1 MKRNTFVPVLL
12 ACGLLATAT
21 SLFAQTA
28 PAVTPENWFNG
39 KASLLLLGRDDVDS
53 SKFQEYRIVPKGVS
67 MPVFSLEGSHNG
79 TDYALIGQNIRQ
91 LDERYLG
98 YADMKWLGV
107 AFDYNSIVHNMGYN
121 GRTLFTENAPGVW
134 NMSATLRRYLG
145 DAVDAVPVASRTYP
159 FYANLLAPTLAAAPY
174 EDLTSLR
181 RRGNLAVDLGKKLPF
196 GLQFTYL
203 RETKTG
209 ARGDSNGDVYG
220 VVNTVVDFPET
231 MDEVVQDIGVRG
243 AWNFKAGNVYARFNR
258 NTYTDNL
265 NSLVVDNPFRA
276 TDLAFIST
284 AVPGGP
290 AQGRFGVPPDNEAM
304 RGAFG
309 FLYKMKRQTR
319 FSGDFAFNTWTQNEQ
334 FLPFSINSA
343 IFTPEGRPANALSTL
358 PQQSLDGKINT
369 SMYNL
374 GFASRPIDNLAIRM
388 RYRAYDL
395 TNKTTRFVIPGDAG
409 GSPDRS
415 WSVNTPTPDA
425 PYGHPTA
432 NPYDHSTKRFD
443 LMASYDIGAF
453 SLEGSYRNGQL
464 ERTSREALS
473 GDENMWGVAAV
484 YRTGSW
490 VDFKA
495 IYDSYTRTAEGET
508 IYGFQEDEAEKT
520 VKRTG
525 LEVELSPMD
534 KVGVSFTYYKNDR
547 EYPNRPNR
555 VPVVSGV
562 PVPGVQFSNTPSGL
576 LEATYDTFTVD
587 AEYVPSERVE
597 FGAWYTY
604 EKDTA
609 TNRWHTTSTVAG
621 TPPTY
626 TLNNSLAY
634 AGTDRGDSFG
644 INGIF
649 TIVPDKWKLSFMV
662 TQQKIDGLMD
672 ITALETGSFYTPG
685 RTTLIP
691 PGQGGAAD
699 ITDYDDTEWTTA
711 NVSLAY
717 TYNARVTLNVGYA
730 YDKYTFADAYNASDS
745 LFVQSPLFFMQENN
759 GNYTANIVYTRL
771 TVRF

>member
-1 MKRNTFVPVLL
+1 
-12 ACGLLATAT
+12 
-21 SLFAQTA
+21 
-28 PAVTPENWFNG
+28 
-39 KASLLLLGRDDVDS
+39 
-53 SKFQEYRIVPKGVS
+53 
-67 MPVFSLEGSHNG
+67 
-79 TDYALIGQNIRQ
+79 
-91 LDERYLG
+91 
-98 YADMKWLGV
+98 
-107 AFDYNSIVHNMGYN
+107 
-121 GRTLFTENAPGVW
+121 
-134 NMSATLRRYLG
+134 
-145 DAVDAVPVASRTYP
+145 VASRTYP
-159 FYANLLAPTLAAAPY
+159 FYASLLAPTLAAAPY

-220 VVNTVVDFPET
+220 VVSTVVDFPET

-276 TDLAFIST
+276 TDLAYTST

-290 AQGRFGVPPDNEAM
+290 AQGRFGVPPDNEAT

-369 SMYNL
+369 SMYN
-374 GFASRPIDNLAIRM
+374 FAFSSRPIDNFAIRM

-395 TNKTTRFVIPGDAG
+395 TNKTSRFVIPGDAG

-495 IYDSYTRTAEGET
+495 IYDSYERTAEGET

-547 EYPNRPNR
+547 EYANRPNR

-576 LEATYDTFTVD
+576 LESTYDTFTVD

-626 TLNNSLAY
+626 ALNNSLTY

-644 INGIF
+644 INGAF

-711 NVSLAY
+711 HVTLAY

>member
-1 MKRNTFVPVLL
+1 MKRNTFVTVLL
-12 ACGLLATAT
+12 ACGFLAAAT
-21 SLFAQTA
+21 PLFAQTA
-28 PAVTPENWFNG
+28 AAVTPENWFTG

-53 SKFQEYRIVPKGVS
+53 SKFEEYRIVPKGVS
-67 MPVFSLEGSHNG
+67 MPMFSLEGSHNG
-79 TDYALIGQNIRQ
+79 TDFALIGQNIRQ

-98 YADMKWLGV
+98 YADMNWLGV

-134 NMSATLRRYLG
+134 NMSAYLRQYLG
-145 DAVDAVPVASRTYP
+145 DAVDAVPAASRTYP

-181 RRGNLAVDLGKKLPF
+181 RRGNVAFDLGKKLPF

-220 VVNTVVDFPET
+220 VVSTVVDFPET

-276 TDLAFIST
+276 TDLAYTST

-290 AQGRFGVPPDNEAM
+290 AQGRFGVPPDNEAT

-309 FLYKMKRQTR
+309 FLYKMKKQTR
-319 FSGDFAFNTWTQNEQ
+319 VSGDLAFNTWTQNEQ
-334 FLPFSINSA
+334 FLPYTINSA
-343 IFTPEGRPANALSTL
+343 IFTPAGAPANALSTL
-358 PQQSLDGKINT
+358 PQQSLNGKINT
-369 SMYNL
+369 SMFNVA
-374 GFASRPIDNLAIRM
+374 FSSRPADGLGIRL

-395 TNKTTRFVIPGDAG
+395 NNKTTRFVIPGDAG

-415 WSVNTPTPDA
+415 WSVNTPTADA

-443 LMASYDIGAF
+443 AQAGYDF
-453 SLEGSYRNGQL
+453 SVFSVEGSYRHGSL
-464 ERTSREALS
+464 ERTSREATS

-484 YRTGSW
+484 YHASDLLGI
-490 VDFKA
+490 KA
-495 IYDSYTRTAEGET
+495 IYDSYKRTADGET
-508 IYGFQEDEAEKT
+508 VYGFQEDEAEKT

-525 LEVELSPMD
+525 LEVELSPVD
-534 KVGVSFTYYKNDR
+534 KVGFTFTYYRNDR

-576 LEATYDTFTVD
+576 IEANYDTYTLDF
-587 AEYVPSERVE
+587 EYVPSDRAE
-597 FGAWYTY
+597 FGLWYTY

-609 TNRWHTTSTVAG
+609 TNRWHTTTTVAG

-626 TLNNSLAY
+626 TLNNSLTY

-644 INGIF
+644 VNAAF
-649 TIVPDKWKLSFMV
+649 TIVPDKWKLSFML

-672 ITALETGSFYTPG
+672 ITAAEAGSFYTPG

-717 TYNARVTLNVGYA
+717 TYNAKVTLNVGYA
-730 YDKYTFADAYNASDS
+730 YDKYTFTDAYNASNS

-759 GNYTANIVYTRL
+759 GNYTANIVYTKL

>member
-1 MKRNTFVPVLL
+1 MKRNTFVTVLL
-12 ACGLLATAT
+12 ACGFLATAT
-21 SLFAQTA
+21 PIFAQTA

-79 TDYALIGQNIRQ
+79 TDFALIGQNIRQ

-98 YADMKWLGV
+98 YADMNWLGV
-107 AFDYNSIVHNMGYN
+107 AFDYNSIVHNMGFN

-134 NMSATLRRYLG
+134 NMSASLRQYLG

-159 FYANLLAPTLAAAPY
+159 FFANLLAPTLAAAPY

-181 RRGNLAVDLGKKLPF
+181 RRGDLVVDLGKKLPF

-220 VVNTVVDFPET
+220 VVSTVVDFPET

-243 AWNFKAGNVYARFNR
+243 AWNFKAGNVYGRFNR

-319 FSGDFAFNTWTQNEQ
+319 FSGDFAFNTWTQNAQ

-369 SMYNL
+369 SMYNVA
-374 GFASRPIDNLAIRM
+374 FSSRPIDNFAIRM

-495 IYDSYTRTAEGET
+495 IYDSYKRTAEGET

-520 VKRTG
+520 LKRTG
-525 LEVELSPMD
+525 LEVELSPAD
-534 KVGVSFTYYKNDR
+534 KFGVTFTYYKNDR

-555 VPVVSGV
+555 IGLTSGV
-562 PVPGVQFSNTPSGL
+562 PTPGAQPIPNTPSGL
-576 LEATYDTFTVD
+576 IEAKYDTYTVD
-587 AEYVPSERVE
+587 FEYTPNERAEL
-597 FGAWYTY
+597 GAWYTY
-604 EKDTA
+604 EKNTA
-609 TNRWHTTSTVAG
+609 VNKWYGLTG
-621 TPPTY
+621 TA
-626 TLNNSLAY
+626 LNNALTY
-634 AGTDRGDSFG
+634 AGNDKGDSFG
-644 INGIF
+644 VNAAF
-649 TIVPDKWKLSFMV
+649 TLVPDKWKLSFMF
-662 TQQKIDGLMD
+662 TQQKIDGTMD
-672 ITALETGSFYTPG
+672 ITALESGSFYTPG

-699 ITDYDDTEWTTA
+699 IIDYDDTQWTTA
-711 NVSLAY
+711 NVSLVY
-717 TYNARVTLNVGYA
+717 TYNTKTSLSVGYA
-730 YDKYTFADAYNASDS
+730 YDKYTVADAYHASTS
-745 LFVQSPLFFMQENN
+745 PFAQSPLFFMQENN
-759 GNYTANIVYTRL
+759 GNYTANILYTRL